1 MNTHTGKRLACAA
14 VLVAAYSSVTL
25 AQGVST
31 SSLGGGIGTPHEKTK
46 QWLFT
51 VGAGVGTMP
60 DYEGGDDYEAVPI
73 PILRAQKGHRFGELL
88 GLHITSNIL
97 NSKHWRLGPS
107 YNWRQGYSSVENDR
121 VDALTDR
128 GSSHE
133 LGLKGGYEF
142 VLKDDRTLD
151 LAVEFLADVSSGH
164 EGMLVTPS
172 VEFGLP
178 INKEWSLGLG
188 ADITYASGDYMSH
201 FFSINER
208 ESLNSGLDNFD
219 ADADFKDVAGHVK
232 VGYALTKKWNIIA
245 YGEYKRMLGDAEDSP
260 VVDDEGSENQYFG
273 AMAVTYSW

>member
-1 MNTHTGKRLACAA
+1 MNAHNGKRFACAA

-97 NSKHWRLGPS
+97 SSKHWRLGPS
-107 YNWRQGYSSVENDR
+107 YNFREGYSSVENDR

-164 EGMLVTPS
+164 DGMLVTPS

-188 ADITYASGDYMSH
+188 ADVTYASGDYMSH
-201 FFSINER
+201 FFSINQR
-208 ESLNSGLDNFD
+208 ESLNSGLDEYN
-219 ADADFKDVAGHVK
+219 ADGDFKDASGHVK
-232 VGYALTKKWNIIA
+232 VGYRLTKKWNIIA

-260 VVDDEGSENQYFG
+260 VVDDEGSENQWFG